1 MFLVTIANLQQTAIV
16 AHSQNGDHDVIST
29 LCQLR
34 IGTVRSR
41 ILGNTR
47 ITVYPLLYCDN
58 LLEGVSDKLWSCR
71 AGGRLQDRSIFV

>member
-1 MFLVTIANLQQTAIV
+1 MFLVTSQPAADSIV

-47 ITVYPLLYCDN
+47 ITVYPLLYCGMVVN
-58 LLEGVSDKLWSCR
+58 S
-71 AGGRLQDRSIFV
+71 

>member
-47 ITVYPLLYCDN
+47 ITVYPLLYCGHGVILFFTFF
-58 LLEGVSDKLWSCR
+58 LLL
-71 AGGRLQDRSIFV
+71 I